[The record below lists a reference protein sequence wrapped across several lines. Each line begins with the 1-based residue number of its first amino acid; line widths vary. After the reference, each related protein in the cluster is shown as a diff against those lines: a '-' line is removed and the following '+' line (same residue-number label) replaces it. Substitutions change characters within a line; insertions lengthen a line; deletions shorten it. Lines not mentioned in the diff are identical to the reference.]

1 MLAQKGITCDIKL
14 WLKVNMKLRR
24 RPSSSLP
31 SLFLSQSIEIVNAL
45 DFGAKIVTLNAKKTN
60 PPRFS
65 VMIARR
71 EAPRNQTIDSST
83 KDIHG

>member
-14 WLKVNMKLRR
+14 WLKVNMKLS
-24 RPSSSLP
+24 PSSSLP